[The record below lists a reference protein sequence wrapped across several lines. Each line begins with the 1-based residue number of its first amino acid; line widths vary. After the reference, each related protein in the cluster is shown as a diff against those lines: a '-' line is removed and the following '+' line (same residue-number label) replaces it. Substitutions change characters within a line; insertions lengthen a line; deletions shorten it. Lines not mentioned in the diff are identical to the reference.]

1 MSNRSVSNSPKRTAV
16 PLVLLLL
23 SLLPLKAAEDLGG
36 KLTTEIN
43 RIFQE
48 RREAVVRVE
57 AFDRHGRLCGTGFFA
72 DPAGTIYTLDYIVG
86 QADEIFIIFKGR
98 QIPAKL
104 LVSDPRS
111 GIALIK
117 ADCESPFI
125 PVGRGSTM
133 TVATPIMAI
142 GYPVNTDATAT
153 FGLLGGFD
161 RQFLGQHFMTTHLRA
176 NLPVEP
182 GFGGAPVLNLKGD
195 AVGIVF
201 SGIGGGGAC
210 YALPIEAA
218 EKIRMDYV
226 RFGEP
231 RHGWVG
237 VNVEEQPQTVHGSNV
252 RITELS
258 PETPAARSGLQDG
271 DILIQVGTRQVSH
284 AEDVIDASFFLTAGD
299 NVPITVFRD
308 GKTITVKVQASPHP
322 ITDTPLFP
330 GGGLNELHALMP
342 GETPP
347 GINLK

>member
-1 MSNRSVSNSPKRTAV
+1 ME
-16 PLVLLLL
+16 
-23 SLLPLKAAEDLGG
+23 AAEDLGG

-86 QADEIFIIFKGR
+86 RADEIFVIFKGR

-125 PVGRGSTM
+125 PVGNGSSLSI
-133 TVATPIMAI
+133 ATPIMAI
-142 GYPVNTDATAT
+142 GFPVDTDATPT
-153 FGLLGGFD
+153 FGLLAGFD

-182 GFGGAPVLNLKGD
+182 GFGGAPVLDLQGN

-237 VNVEEQPQTVHGSNV
+237 VNVEEQSETVHGSNV

-258 PETPAARSGLQDG
+258 PGTPAAQSGLQNG
-271 DILIQVGTRQVSH
+271 DILIQVGKRHVSH

-299 NVPITVFRD
+299 NVPIIVFRD
-308 GKTITVKVQASPHP
+308 GKVVNVKVKASRHP
-322 ITDTPLFP
+322 ITETPLFP
-330 GGGLNELHALMP
+330 GADMNELHVLMP
-342 GETPP
+342 GEIPP
-347 GINLK
+347 KASPKINLE